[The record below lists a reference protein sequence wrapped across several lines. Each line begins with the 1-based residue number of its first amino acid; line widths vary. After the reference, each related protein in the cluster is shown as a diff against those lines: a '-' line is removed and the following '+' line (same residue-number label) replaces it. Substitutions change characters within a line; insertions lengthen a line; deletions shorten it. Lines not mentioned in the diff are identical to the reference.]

1 MMEFG
6 IPKKLTNLTKATLT
20 DTKCKILINNTQS
33 DPFDIDT
40 GARQGDKLSTILFNL
55 ALEKVA
61 RAMSINWEGTI
72 FYSSKQMIAFADD
85 TDLIGRGTFAVKES
99 FVEMDME
106 ASNVGLLV
114 NENKTK
120 YMTLD
125 RKSGSRVG
133 QNITMDNY
141 NFEVVQSFK
150 YLGSIL
156 NVTNDIEEEIKVRIT
171 QGNRCFFALK
181 HLFRSSLVSRATKLR
196 LYKTIIRP
204 IVMYGSETWPLATK
218 LEKLIE
224 TVVKNQ
230 LMKYINENDLLSLY
244 QSAYRMNHSC
254 ETALNLV
261 LAKWKEI
268 GENGDTI
275 LAVFLDLKRAFETID
290 RKRLLAK
297 LRKLGCSQRVV
308 TWFAGY
314 LDGRKQQTKVNG
326 HTSEQM
332 TNDLG
337 VPQGSVLG
345 AILFVLYVNDMPRQL
360 LNAFINLFADD
371 TLIYLHGNDIDA
383 MRNEMNNELERINQ
397 WLKLNKLK
405 LNVSKTKVMVLGNT
419 LMKSPLNSIIM
430 DGEVLGIER
439 EFKYLGVMLDEKLSF
454 KANLDYLCKKVGKK
468 VGVLARL
475 ARNITIGAR
484 MNIYKSVIAP
494 HFDYCASILYL
505 SDVSSFDRM
514 QKLQNRAL
522 RAILRCKKLTPIK
535 EMLEALDLLSVR
547 QRVNESTMKFIYKLK
562 NGQLPRYLS
571 EMVTYRF
578 DIHTY
583 PTRSRNDFMVA
594 CKTSEKSRNSVFHK
608 GLVQFNSLPGHIK
621 NETRKETFKNN
632 LRQFV
637 KENL

>member
-85 TDLIGRGTFAVKES
+85 TDLIGRGTLAVKES

-218 LEKLIE
+218 HESTI
-224 TVVKNQ
+224 
-230 LMKYINENDLLSLY
+230 
-244 QSAYRMNHSC
+244 SC
-254 ETALNLV
+254 
-261 LAKWKEI
+261 
-268 GENGDTI
+268 
-275 LAVFLDLKRAFETID
+275 FE
-290 RKRLLAK
+290 RK
-297 LRKLGCSQRVV
+297 
-308 TWFAGY
+308 
-314 LDGRKQQTKVNG
+314 
-326 HTSEQM
+326 
-332 TNDLG
+332 
-337 VPQGSVLG
+337 
-345 AILFVLYVNDMPRQL
+345 I
-360 LNAFINLFADD
+360 
-371 TLIYLHGNDIDA
+371 
-383 MRNEMNNELERINQ
+383 
-397 WLKLNKLK
+397 
-405 LNVSKTKVMVLGNT
+405 
-419 LMKSPLNSIIM
+419 
-430 DGEVLGIER
+430 
-439 EFKYLGVMLDEKLSF
+439 
-454 KANLDYLCKKVGKK
+454 
-468 VGVLARL
+468 
-475 ARNITIGAR
+475 
-484 MNIYKSVIAP
+484 
-494 HFDYCASILYL
+494 
-505 SDVSSFDRM
+505 
-514 QKLQNRAL
+514 L
-522 RAILRCKKLTPIK
+522 RAICGPIHENDVWRIRTNRELKDIFGSETIIGTIKADRLRWAGHVARMTDDRTAKK
-535 EMLEALDLLSVR
+535 ALDRWSGRRPTKTRSHRLEKSGRGSSSMETSCGVSQDPLGLEWLLS
-547 QRVNESTMKFIYKLK
+547 K
-562 NGQLPRYLS
+562 
-571 EMVTYRF
+571 
-578 DIHTY
+578 
-583 PTRSRNDFMVA
+583 
-594 CKTSEKSRNSVFHK
+594 
-608 GLVQFNSLPGHIK
+608 
-621 NETRKETFKNN
+621 
-632 LRQFV
+632 
-637 KENL
+637 